1 MPLWWGARGWLKL
14 GGASAADV
22 VLSWCGLSPYN
33 RLTLEPAPVGYS
45 GLPPLLSA
53 SLRLLMLSWASRSAR
68 LLVVG
73 KEPSVEI
80 IYERVAAIDVGKKV
94 IAVAVRTPGER
105 VGKRRQCV
113 RKFNTYYQTLVEMVA
128 WLVAEGVTHVSME
141 ATGVYWRPV
150 FHALCEAERPLE
162 VLLVNA
168 RHVKN
173 VPGRKSDA
181 LDAVWLA
188 QLTECGLLRGS
199 FIPPREIAAIRELT
213 RYRKKLIEA
222 RTSELQRL
230 AKVLED
236 GGIKID
242 SVASK
247 LTTLSARDM
256 IEALIHGE
264 RDPAV
269 LAGLARGRMR
279 SKIPDLTLACAG
291 RFGDQHT
298 LMCTLHLEHIDHL
311 TDMIARLDT
320 RIDEASL
327 PFASK
332 TELLATIP
340 GIGERAAQIIIAEIG
355 VDMTR
360 FPTAAHLASWAGLC
374 PGNNES
380 AGKHRTGKTRKGNTE
395 LRAVLIEC
403 GWAAGRTDS
412 YLGAQFR
419 RFHRRF
425 GAKGGQKA
433 AVATAHTLIV
443 IIWHVLAHTRA
454 YRDLGS
460 DYFTRRIDNP
470 EARKRRLI
478 HELEALG
485 HKVSLEPS
493 VA

>member
-1 MPLWWGARGWLKL
+1 M
-14 GGASAADV
+14 
-22 VLSWCGLSPYN
+22 
-33 RLTLEPAPVGYS
+33 
-45 GLPPLLSA
+45 
-53 SLRLLMLSWASRSAR
+53 
-68 LLVVG
+68 
-73 KEPSVEI
+73 EI
-80 IYERVAAIDVGKKV
+80 VYERVAAIDVGKKI
-94 IAVAVRTPGER
+94 IAVAVRGPGER
-105 VGKRRQCV
+105 AGKRRQQL
-113 RKFNTYYQTLVEMVA
+113 RKYNTYYQTLTEMVA

-150 FHALCEAERPLE
+150 FHALCAAGRPLE
-162 VLLVNA
+162 ILLVNA

-181 LDAVWLA
+181 LDAAWLA

-199 FIPPREIAAIRELT
+199 FIPPAEIAAIRELT
-213 RYRKKLIEA
+213 RYRKKLIEQ

-242 SVASK
+242 SVAST

-256 IEALIHGE
+256 IEALINGE
-264 RDPAV
+264 RDPVV
-269 LAGLARGRMR
+269 LADLARGRMR

-291 RFGDQHT
+291 RFGDQHA

-311 TDMIARLDT
+311 ADMIARLDT

-327 PFASK
+327 PFIAQTS
-332 TELLATIP
+332 LLMMIP
-340 GIGERAAQIIIAEIG
+340 GIGERSAQVIISEIG
-355 VDMTR
+355 VDMDR
-360 FPTAAHLASWAGLC
+360 FRTAAHLASWAGLC

-380 AGKHRTGKTRKGNTE
+380 AGKHRSGNTRKGNKE
-395 LRAVLIEC
+395 LCAVLVEC
-403 GWAAGRTDS
+403 AWAAGRTS
-412 YLGAQFR
+412 TYVGAQFR

-425 GAKGGQKA
+425 GKKGARKA
-433 AVATAHTLIV
+433 AAATAHTLIV
-443 IIWHVLAHTRA
+443 IIWHVLAETTA

-470 EARKRRLI
+470 EDRKRRLI
-478 HELEALG
+478 RELEALG
-485 HKVSLEPS
+485 HKVSNAPA